1 MGQSAIG
8 RTSTSPLLRTAP
20 ADCSCGLLLRPGFDK
35 LHPGII
41 RREFDM
47 VAAWSVDRLGRSL
60 QNLISFLSELKAK
73 EVDLDLHQQS
83 VDTSTPAGRA
93 LFQMLGVFAEFETGV
108 CEPPGGRRELN
119 LHRHV
124 AVLVALGGNAPVVAT
139 KAATATIPIAFDPL
153 RVSRG
158 GEPSIQGV

>member
-1 MGQSAIG
+1 MGLSRRGRVEGYWASTRGTIG
-8 RTSTSPLLRTAP
+8 RWSYVNRPPP

-108 CEPPGGRRELN
+108 CARCGDRGER
-119 LHRHV
+119 HR
-124 AVLVALGGNAPVVAT
+124 
-139 KAATATIPIAFDPL
+139 
-153 RVSRG
+153 
-158 GEPSIQGV
+158 

>member
-1 MGQSAIG
+1 LGLNPWDN
-8 RTSTSPLLRTAP
+8 RPLVVRQRPPP

-60 QNLISFLSELKAK
+60 QNPISFLSKLKAK

-83 VDTSTPAGRA
+83 ADTSTPAGRA
-93 LFQMLGVFAEFETGV
+93 LFQMLGVFAEFERASVRG
-108 CEPPGGRRELN
+108 
-119 LHRHV
+119 
-124 AVLVALGGNAPVVAT
+124 
-139 KAATATIPIAFDPL
+139 AATGESATDD
-153 RVSRG
+153 
-158 GEPSIQGV
+158 